1 MGRVPA
7 PVRAAIVAAPGGD
20 EDEDERADELGGQL
34 LVERSHAVLP
44 GRLRRTS
51 GPAYRV
57 APRGPW
63 EPPVECFG
71 VKVLLVSADPEV
83 RTQMQVTAR
92 ALRRRMDPADRLEVF
107 EATDG
112 SRGARLAWRERPDV
126 VLADEITSRA
136 GAFALTKELKG
147 ADPPFGG
154 RVIILL
160 DRSQD
165 EWLAEWSGADAWLV
179 KPADPF
185 RLADLVAEAPVTE
198 EAG

>member
-1 MGRVPA
+1 M
-7 PVRAAIVAAPGGD
+7 
-20 EDEDERADELGGQL
+20 
-34 LVERSHAVLP
+34 LP
-44 GRLRRTS
+44 
-51 GPAYRV
+51 
-57 APRGPW
+57 
-63 EPPVECFG
+63 
-71 VKVLLVSADPEV
+71 VKVLLVSADPDV
-83 RTQMQVTAR
+83 RASMQVTAR
-92 ALRRRMDPADRLEVF
+92 ALRRRMDPADQLEVF

-112 SRGARLAWRERPDV
+112 DRGARLAWRERPDV

-147 ADPPFGG
+147 ADPAFEG

-185 RLADLVAEAPVTE
+185 RLADLVAGVPMAK

>member
-1 MGRVPA
+1 M
-7 PVRAAIVAAPGGD
+7 
-20 EDEDERADELGGQL
+20 
-34 LVERSHAVLP
+34 LP
-44 GRLRRTS
+44 
-51 GPAYRV
+51 
-57 APRGPW
+57 
-63 EPPVECFG
+63 

-92 ALRRRMDPADRLEVF
+92 ALRRRMDPADTLEVF

-112 SRGARLAWRERPDV
+112 DRGARLAWRERPDV

-147 ADPPFGG
+147 AEPPFEG

-185 RLADLVAEAPVTE
+185 RMADLVAEAPVTK